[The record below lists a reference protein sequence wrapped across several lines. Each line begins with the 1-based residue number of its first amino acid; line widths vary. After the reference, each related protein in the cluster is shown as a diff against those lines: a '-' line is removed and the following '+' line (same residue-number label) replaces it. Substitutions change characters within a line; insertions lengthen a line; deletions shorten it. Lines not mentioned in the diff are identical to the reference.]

1 MKKCGYNELS
11 FKKTE
16 KKTKTIIKNKKN
28 KKITWYNPRLSS
40 LVKTNIGSEF
50 INLVEKTF
58 QQK

>member
-16 KKTKTIIKNKKN
+16 KKLKRSLKKKN
-28 KKITWYNPRLSS
+28 KITWYNPRLSS
-40 LVKTNIGSEF
+40 LAKTNIGSEF
-50 INLVEKTF
+50 INLVEKIF